1 MKNTVLASGVLDGNW
16 GQIMSLATANLYA
29 GDSSALHCYDALKA
43 SDAVL
48 VDVRTKAEWA
58 FVGVPDLSQ
67 IGDTPIFIE
76 WQTYPEM
83 DVNSQ
88 FVDSL
93 SEELNQRNQGLDTPL
108 YFLCRSGVRSASAA
122 AAMTRS
128 GYRQCFNVAGGFEG
142 PADDSRHRGLL
153 DGWKAANLPWFQS

>member
-1 MKNTVLASGVLDGNW
+1 MLAFGVPDGNW
-16 GQIMSLATANLYA
+16 GQIMSLATENSYA
-29 GDSSALHCYDALKA
+29 GDISALQCYDALNA
-43 SDAVL
+43 SGAAL

-67 IGDTPIFIE
+67 IGNTPIFVE
-76 WQTYPEM
+76 WQVYPEM
-83 DVNSQ
+83 NVNSQ
-88 FVDSL
+88 FVDNL
-93 SEELNQRNQGLDTPL
+93 SKELNQRNQGLDTPL

-122 AAMTRS
+122 AAMTKS
-128 GYRQCFNVAGGFEG
+128 GYRQCFNVTGGFEG